1 MKYDISKLLLDLKY
15 NFKDINILNT
25 ALTHSSY
32 VNEHNLKD
40 GISNER
46 LEFLGDAVLDLII
59 GEYFFL
65 KYGDT
70 SEGTLSKYRALV
82 VDEESLYEVGLKLS
96 IGDYMKFGRGEKK
109 LGGKNK
115 KSILADC
122 LEAIIGAI
130 FLDSGYEDTK
140 RVVLDIFNSKLLEVG
155 RQKLIKDYKSKLQE
169 IFQKN
174 NNYSIEY
181 ILYDEKGP
189 DNGKTFYSK
198 VLVDGE
204 VLGRG
209 KGSTKKTSEQMAAK
223 DALIVLGEVNV

>member
-1 MKYDISKLLLDLKY
+1 MKYDISKLLLNLKY
-15 NFKDINILNT
+15 NFKDISILNT

-65 KYGDT
+65 KYRDT
-70 SEGTLSKYRALV
+70 SEGNLSKYRALV
-82 VDEESLYEVGLKLS
+82 VDEDSLYEVGQKLS
-96 IGDYMKFGRGEKK
+96 IGNYMKFGRGEEK
-109 LGGKNK
+109 LGGRNK

-155 RQKLIKDYKSKLQE
+155 RQKVIKDYKSKLQE